1 MGAHFFID
9 QFKGYNTSAF
19 RKDLIAGAIV
29 GIIAIPLGMAFAIA
43 VGVKPEYGIYTTIIA
58 GTIVAIF
65 GGSRFQIAGPTGA
78 FVPILLGVTMQYG
91 YENLLIAGFLAGVML
106 LLMGLFR
113 LGSYIK
119 FIPRSV
125 TIGFTSGIAV
135 IIFTGQVGNFLGL
148 TDLQSHE
155 LFIHNVRE
163 IAGQAHAWNPYAVII
178 ALISLAIIWLTPR
191 LFPKVPG
198 SFIAILVSTI
208 LAVVFFDG
216 KLATIGSEF
225 GGIPNTLPGIQL
237 PQLTLDRIK
246 MLIQPAFIIAA
257 LGAIESLL
265 SCVVADGMSGTR
277 HDSNRELVGQGLAN
291 IVAPIFGGIPA
302 TGALARTA
310 TNVKSGAVT
319 ALSGVIH
326 SVVVLVV
333 VVVFAPYAVH
343 IPMSC
348 LAAVLMLVAWNMNS
362 KEEFVHILKTNTE
375 DGVVLVTTFLLTIFT
390 NLTVA
395 VQVGLLLAFVLFV
408 KNMSD
413 LHEAEEVVPDHASRQ
428 RKLVAGEKM
437 SGRDCPQISI
447 FTVEG
452 PLFFGAAQLFE
463 QRLMNIINL
472 KPKVLILR
480 LGGVPLL
487 DATGENYLSSIVRH
501 FQAHKGVLLV
511 AGIQEQPLEIV
522 RNSGLFQVIGA
533 ENFYADTHEA
543 IVAATKLINHD
554 QCKFCRRFAFQECSG
569 LSAEELAVASQTHRE
584 AVLTP

>member
-9 QFKGYNTSAF
+9 QFKGYNTSSF
-19 RKDLIAGAIV
+19 KKDLVAGTIV

-58 GTIVAIF
+58 GIVVAVF

-91 YENLLIAGFLAGVML
+91 YENLLIAGFMAGVML
-106 LLMGLFR
+106 LLMGLLR

-148 TDLQSHE
+148 KDLQSHE

-163 IAGQAHAWNPYAVII
+163 IAAQAHTWNPYAVII
-178 ALISLAIIWLTPR
+178 ALISLALILLTPR

-198 SFIAILVSTI
+198 SFIAILVSTV

-225 GGIPNTLPGIQL
+225 GGIPNTLPGIQM
-237 PQLTLDRIK
+237 PQLTVDRIK

-257 LGAIESLL
+257 LGAVESLL

-277 HDSNRELVGQGLAN
+277 HDSNRELIGQGLAN
-291 IVAPIFGGIPA
+291 MVAPVFGGIPA

-333 VVVFAPYAVH
+333 VMLFAPYAVH

-362 KEEFVHILKTNTE
+362 KREFVHILKTSPG
-375 DGVVLVTTFLLTIFT
+375 DGIVLVTTFLLTVFT

-395 VQVGLLLAFVLFV
+395 VQVGLLLSFVLFV
-408 KNMSD
+408 KKMSD
-413 LHEAEEVVPDHASRQ
+413 LHAVEKVVPDHGCEQ
-428 RKLVAGEKM
+428 RRLVAGEKVP
-437 SGRDCPQISI
+437 GRDCPQISI

-463 QRLMNIINL
+463 QRLMAIINL

-480 LGGVPLL
+480 LGGVPFL
-487 DATGENYLSSIVRH
+487 DATGENYLASIVRH

-511 AGIQEQPLEIV
+511 AGIQEQPLEII
-522 RNSGLFQVIGA
+522 RNSGLFEVIGP
-533 ENFYADTHEA
+533 ENFFTHTHEA
-543 IVAATKLINHD
+543 IAAATELINHE
-554 QCKFCRRFAFQECSG
+554 QCKSCRRFAFQECGG
-569 LSAEELAVASQTHRE
+569 LSAEELTVASQTHRE
-584 AVLTP
+584 VALAP